1 MNDDVS
7 QRSRGIKTCNPGH
20 AHRLTIAASLLLQ
33 RTISPC
39 RSPSLCVL
47 MSVSLPLSLSN
58 TFHQISSG
66 EQLPS
71 GFFKTWVL
79 SGKSGP
85 RFFFPTGDEWNHCD
99 RGMRHRRQQDGG
111 SHWLPAGFLFC
122 SRWYWFFIRKIKTGQ
137 PVLTWCQ
144 CCLLHPLLP
153 TCRIWDTLA
162 SSWFVLGRHV
172 SSEQCATGFCAYAS
186 IASTSSVISYSQT
199 YLHNGRSWVRNVFK
213 KAERLHNNRL
223 FCA

>member
-1 MNDDVS
+1 MMYHSVPVESKPVTPVTHTDWQSQPLCSYNAPSRHVGHQASVFSWVS
-7 QRSRGIKTCNPGH
+7 
-20 AHRLTIAASLLLQ
+20 LFL
-33 RTISPC
+33 
-39 RSPSLCVL
+39 SPSQTLSTKL
-47 MSVSLPLSLSN
+47 ALVSSFL
-58 TFHQISSG
+58 QDSSKPG
-66 EQLPS
+66 CYLA
-71 GFFKTWVL
+71 KVAHV
-79 SGKSGP
+79 
-85 RFFFPTGDEWNHCD
+85 FFPTGDEWNHCD

-199 YLHNGRSWVRNVFK
+199 YLHNGRSWLRNVFDK

-223 FCA
+223 FCV

>member
-66 EQLPS
+66 EQIPS

-85 RFFFPTGDEWNHCD
+85 RFFFPPVMNGTIVIEGCVICGSKMAD
-99 RGMRHRRQQDGG
+99 RIDYQQAFCSVLDDIGFYQKNKDRTTG
-111 SHWLPAGFLFC
+111 SHLMSVLP
-122 SRWYWFFIRKIKTGQ
+122 S
-137 PVLTWCQ
+137 P
-144 CCLLHPLLP
+144 
-153 TCRIWDTLA
+153 
-162 SSWFVLGRHV
+162 SSPSNL
-172 SSEQCATGFCAYAS
+172 
-186 IASTSSVISYSQT
+186 
-199 YLHNGRSWVRNVFK
+199 
-213 KAERLHNNRL
+213 
-223 FCA
+223 